1 MKLTNLEKTLL
12 VCINYQ
18 ERKGNHTRAQQLK
31 EKLKDVQENKLEDEK
46 TEKLYNNQ

>member
-18 ERKGNHTRAQQLK
+18 ERKGNHTRAQQLRLK
-31 EKLKDVQENKLEDEK
+31 LEKVQANKLEDEK
-46 TEKLYNNQ
+46 TEKLYKD

>member
-18 ERKGNHTRAQQLK
+18 EKKGNHTRAQQLRNK
-31 EKLKDVQENKLEDEK
+31 LEKVQETKLEDEK
-46 TEKLYNNQ
+46 TEKLYKD